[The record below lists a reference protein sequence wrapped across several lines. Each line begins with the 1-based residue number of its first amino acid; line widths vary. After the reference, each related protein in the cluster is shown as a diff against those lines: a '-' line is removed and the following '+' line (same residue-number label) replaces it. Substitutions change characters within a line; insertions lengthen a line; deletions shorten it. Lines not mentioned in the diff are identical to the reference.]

1 MPQLF
6 RGHGKGSPGPVHAH
20 QGVDIRRQQRALECG
35 GGLLPNTG
43 ALWGGIATPTQRD
56 RHHWTS
62 TLGWLGNEDTH
73 IWLIIH
79 NMISHMV
86 GCSPPP
92 PPFSNDN

>member
-43 ALWGGIATPTQRD
+43 ALWGGDCHTDPARQTPLD
-56 RHHWTS
+56 VDFG
-62 TLGWLGNEDTH
+62 LAGK
-73 IWLIIH
+73 
-79 NMISHMV
+79 
-86 GCSPPP
+86 
-92 PPFSNDN
+92 